1 MIRLE
6 RVSVEHALAWV
17 EAATGCLDTEETALE
32 RAINRVLGEDA
43 RAQNPIPDVDCTA
56 IDGYAVCAEESL
68 GAGAYNPLAVA
79 AGTVE
84 AGRAMPVGMDAIVPF
99 DQAEPDEAGRVVL
112 VEPVVAGANINRQG
126 AVASADA
133 LLIAVGT
140 RLTARHIGMLA
151 IAGVARVPVIRRPRV
166 RLVVARYARSGEPV
180 DGNGPMLRALV
191 ERDGGIVAQAPFA
204 DAFAVGADLVLVA
217 GGTGRGREDRSAA
230 ALSACGRIEI
240 HGVALV
246 PGETAG
252 FGRSAGGIPVVLLPG
267 APAACLWNYELF
279 AGRAIRR
286 LGGRDPA
293 LPYPSRPAVIARK
306 IVSAIG
312 MTEVC
317 PIRCLPDGRVAPVA
331 SFAEAG
337 LMAAIHGD
345 GFVVVPEASEGYPA
359 GAQITAYFY
368 DRLFCDERQ
377 IRAELIS

>member
-1 MIRLE
+1 LIRLE
-6 RVSVEHALAWV
+6 RVSVERALAWID
-17 EAATGCLDTEETALE
+17 AATGCLDTEETAFE
-32 RAINRVLGEDA
+32 TPANRILAEDV
-43 RAQNPIPDVDCTA
+43 RAQNPIPPADCAA
-56 IDGYAVCAEESL
+56 IDGYAVCAEDSL

-84 AGRAMPVGMDAIVPF
+84 AGQALPVGMDAIVPF
-99 DQAEPDEAGRVVL
+99 DQAEPNEAGGVVL
-112 VEPVVAGANINRQG
+112 VEPVAAGASIDRQG

-133 LLIAVGT
+133 LLIAAGT
-140 RLTARHIGMLA
+140 RLTARHIGMIA

-166 RLVVARYARSGEPV
+166 RLVVARYARSGEPF

-191 ERDGGIVAQAPFA
+191 DRDGGIVTDAPLA
-204 DAFAVGADLVLVA
+204 DAFAPGADLVLVA
-217 GGTGRGREDRSAA
+217 GGTGRSHEDRSVA
-230 ALSACGRIEI
+230 ALSACGKLDL
-240 HGVALV
+240 HGVALA

-252 FGRSAGGIPVVLLPG
+252 FGRLAGGTPALLLPG

-293 LPYPSRPAVIARK
+293 LPYPSRPVVTVRK

-317 PIRCLPDGRVAPVA
+317 PIRCLADGHIAPVA

-337 LMAAIHGD
+337 LMAAIQGD

-368 DRLFCDERQ
+368 DERQ
-377 IRAELIS
+377 IRAEPMS

>member
-1 MIRLE
+1 
-6 RVSVEHALAWV
+6 
-17 EAATGCLDTEETALE
+17 
-32 RAINRVLGEDA
+32 
-43 RAQNPIPDVDCTA
+43 
-56 IDGYAVCAEESL
+56 
-68 GAGAYNPLAVA
+68 
-79 AGTVE
+79 
-84 AGRAMPVGMDAIVPF
+84 MDAIVPF
-99 DQAEPDEAGRVVL
+99 DQAEPNEAGRVVL
-112 VEPVVAGANINRQG
+112 VEPVAAGANIDRQG

-133 LLIAVGT
+133 LLIAAGT
-140 RLTARHIGMLA
+140 RLTARHIGMIA

-166 RLVVARYARSGEPV
+166 RLVVARYARSGEPF

-191 ERDGGIVAQAPFA
+191 DRDGGIVTDAPLA
-204 DAFAVGADLVLVA
+204 DAFAAGADLVLVA
-217 GGTGRGREDRSAA
+217 GGTGRGREDRSVA
-230 ALSACGRIEI
+230 ALSACGKLDL
-240 HGVALV
+240 HGVALA

-252 FGRSAGGIPVVLLPG
+252 FGRLAGGTPALLLPG

-293 LPYPSRPAVIARK
+293 LPYPSRPVVTVRK

-317 PIRCLPDGRVAPVA
+317 PIRCLADGHIAPVA

-337 LMAAIHGD
+337 LMAAIQGD

-368 DRLFCDERQ
+368 DERQ
-377 IRAELIS
+377 IRAEPMS